1 MLLDNRIHRI
11 PREIPASPRG
21 KAIGQGR
28 HDLHAERAI
37 NLVPDGAEDSIALQA
52 MTLAGDNDTLPCAD
66 PPGGGAWSFL
76 AGMNASYAMR
86 DPRCREKS
94 HDIHAARYL
103 ESSLF
108 FRSRR
113 LRRTPSGAEI
123 STTEKSVMLFH
134 MTIHAMKKKFFGSVS
149 FSAFLLAVKE
159 MRGKMHILSETGYGN
174 CFHHFKSRFS
184 KEESKRKR
192 LKPSPH
198 GSFTT

>member
-1 MLLDNRIHRI
+1 MPPCTSII
-11 PREIPASPRG
+11 EYTGFQG
-21 KAIGQGR
+21 KSQPVPKGTAAGQGR

-37 NLVPDGAEDSIALQA
+37 NLMPDGAEDSIALQA

-103 ESSLF
+103 EFSLF
-108 FRSRR
+108 LRSRR

-123 STTEKSVMLFH
+123 STMENSVMSFH
-134 MTIHAMKKKFFGSVS
+134 TTKHAMKKIWAQFRFPL
-149 FSAFLLAVKE
+149 FLLAVKD
-159 MRGKMHILSETGYGN
+159 MRGKMHILSETQYKN
-174 CFHHFKSRFS
+174 CFHFS
-184 KEESKRKR
+184 KADFQRRNHNEKD
-192 LKPSPH
+192 
-198 GSFTT
+198 